1 MDKQSSF
8 LRASVNCGQKSF
20 ITLAPEQP
28 KAERA
33 DDNAGSSQAQ
43 NESSIQIEAVD
54 RAPNSQNIQNTQ
66 IKKPVSSQK
75 IRCE

>member
-1 MDKQSSF
+1 M
-8 LRASVNCGQKSF
+8 
-20 ITLAPEQP
+20 TLAPEQT

-33 DDNAGSSQAQ
+33 DDNAGSSQVQ

-54 RAPNSQNIQNTQ
+54 RAPNSQNTQ

>member
-1 MDKQSSF
+1 MDKHSSL
-8 LRASVNCGQKSF
+8 LRASVNYGQKSF
-20 ITLAPEQP
+20 KTLTSEQP

-33 DDNAGSSQAQ
+33 DDNAGSSEAQ

-54 RAPNSQNIQNTQ
+54 RAPNSQNTQ